1 MTDESD
7 RPERPHHREYVSVWR
22 FALVLLGLVGLAV
35 LTWHEFP
42 RLMAWRD
49 RTPTE
54 TDAGDVAIDARMAPP
69 GRISNLPEYVVQY
82 FTSVGFAPG
91 SAALTSSG
99 KQLLNN
105 LLDKGDTLRS
115 YLVEVAAFT
124 DAGGEEASNAGLR
137 AARADT
143 VIAYLARERSVPIDR
158 IVNAT
163 GLDTSRAEDAR
174 RTLEG
179 GQHTK
184 NRRADVRIVVIRRG
198 RTR

>member
-7 RPERPHHREYVSVWR
+7 RPERPHHREYLSVWR

-91 SAALTSSG
+91 SAALTNS
-99 KQLLNN
+99 
-105 LLDKGDTLRS
+105 
-115 YLVEVAAFT
+115 VA
-124 DAGGEEASNAGLR
+124 
-137 AARADT
+137 
-143 VIAYLARERSVPIDR
+143 
-158 IVNAT
+158 
-163 GLDTSRAEDAR
+163 
-174 RTLEG
+174 
-179 GQHTK
+179 
-184 NRRADVRIVVIRRG
+184 
-198 RTR
+198 